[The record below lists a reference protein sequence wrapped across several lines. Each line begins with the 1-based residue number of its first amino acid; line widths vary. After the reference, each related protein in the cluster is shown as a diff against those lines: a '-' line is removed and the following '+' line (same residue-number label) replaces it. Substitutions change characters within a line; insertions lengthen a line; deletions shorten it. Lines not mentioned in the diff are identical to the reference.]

1 MNTVAVVL
9 LVILTASWWFRR
21 NVARSP
27 APNPSIH
34 LHPVPDIDRPSADSA
49 RRGAAAIPR
58 MPLALVQNASDEDRL
73 PSPRWENGLAA
84 GGAGPQFAMGEIH
97 SPIRRRFL
105 ELRGEAAAIV
115 ERHREQQAQLNDQLA
130 RKLSAIR
137 EELERLQ
144 HDANVELETIN
155 PKLPLNL
162 ICRARRDNGG

>member
-9 LVILTASWWFRR
+9 LVILAASWWFRR

-49 RRGAAAIPR
+49 RRGAAIQR
-58 MPLALVQNASDEDRL
+58 MPLALVQQASDEDRP
-73 PSPRWENGLAA
+73 PSPHWENGLAA
-84 GGAGPQFAMGEIH
+84 GGADPQFAMGEIH

-115 ERHREQQAQLNDQLA
+115 ERHSEQQAQLNDQLA